1 MAQQPISPSA
11 KPTRRLR
18 AWPAVVWPLGATLL
32 FLGGAILFINKVGS
46 DQQKADAAALR
57 LESYARLEAGD
68 LATRARSLG
77 HLFVESRLQ
86 RRAEQEKNS
95 HLLVRGVMDGVQRV
109 LGAGLEKSRS
119 ASTLRDVGEFPTGF
133 EGLRVYLELSG
144 AGDRGNNAALT
155 ALRACAPELAELL
168 PPGCSLTV
176 VENNFEEL
184 LSLGG
189 GTVPD
194 NPRVTSVAREFIW
207 GDGEE
212 SRHWTLQVS
221 LAEKDEYP
229 YPDAAELGAHLAEQ
243 LGNVRLADAV
253 WRGWL
258 VDRSGKA
265 VGSFPSSL
273 SGNVAVDANLPPFVD
288 AWDEWVEV
296 DRSRL
301 VWMNR
306 AESLSQIGIAP
317 AVAVSI
323 AMPPP
328 PLVPADV
335 FAKDLR
341 WSTFLTAFLL
351 LSLGLWAWFIRAMM
365 TGRGAG
371 MSSRR
376 TVAAPASA
384 PAPTAPVVPQPRK
397 RGAAVPIPPLPRG
410 RLVRAASAERP
421 IGADAANLIVADI
434 DDETGEVHVETIV
447 QPPRGPAIVIP
458 SGSLLRLQERHRGGT
473 GRKGSRV
480 LDHAKSKLLRELAG
494 RVRPVVEGRESS
506 APKSGKGW
514 DKVG

>member
-1 MAQQPISPSA
+1 M
-11 KPTRRLR
+11 
-18 AWPAVVWPLGATLL
+18 WPLGATLL

-46 DQQKADAAALR
+46 DQQKADDAALR

-68 LATRARSLG
+68 LATRARSIA

-133 EGLRVYLELSG
+133 EGLRVYLELAGS
-144 AGDRGNNAALT
+144 GDRNGNAALT

-189 GTVPD
+189 GTMPE
-194 NPRVTSVAREFIW
+194 NARVASVTREFIW

-212 SRHWTLQVS
+212 GRHWTLQVS
-221 LAEKDEYP
+221 LAEEDEFP
-229 YPDAAELGAHLAEQ
+229 YPDATELGAHLAEQ
-243 LGNVRLADAV
+243 LGGVRLADAV

-273 SGNVAVDANLPPFVD
+273 TGNVAVDATLPPFVD

-306 AESLSQIGIAP
+306 AESLPQVGLAP

-365 TGRGAG
+365 TGRGLG
-371 MSSRR
+371 NSSRR
-376 TVAAPASA
+376 TVPAPAKAAPSD
-384 PAPTAPVVPQPRK
+384 PQPRK
-397 RGAAVPIPPLPRG
+397 RETAVPPAPLARSRLIRTAPPVDRP
-410 RLVRAASAERP
+410 ASAE
-421 IGADAANLIVADI
+421 AASLIIADI
-434 DDETGEVHVETIV
+434 DDTGEVHVETIV
-447 QPPRGPAIVIP
+447 QPPRGPALVIP
-458 SGSLLRLQERHRGGT
+458 SGSLQRLQERHRGGK

-494 RVRPVVEGRESS
+494 RVRPVVEGRETT
-506 APKSGKGW
+506 AKSGK
-514 DKVG
+514 

>member
-1 MAQQPISPSA
+1 MATST

-18 AWPAVVWPLGATLL
+18 AWPAVVWPLGATFL

-68 LATRARSLG
+68 LATRARSLA

-86 RRAEQEKNS
+86 SRAEQEKNS

-133 EGLRVYLELSG
+133 EGLRVYLELAG
-144 AGDRGNNAALT
+144 AGDRNGNAALT

-189 GTVPD
+189 GTLPED
-194 NPRVTSVAREFIW
+194 PRVTSVTREFIW

-212 SRHWTLQVS
+212 GRHWTLQVS

-229 YPDAAELGAHLAEQ
+229 YPDAAELGRHLAEQ
-243 LGNVRLADAV
+243 LGTVRLADAV

-265 VGSFPSSL
+265 VGSFPASQA
-273 SGNVAVDANLPPFVD
+273 GNAADATLPPFVD

-306 AESLSQIGIAP
+306 AESLPQVGLAP

-328 PLVPADV
+328 PLVPAEV

-365 TGRGAG
+365 TGRGVG

-376 TVAAPASA
+376 TVAAPGAAA
-384 PAPTAPVVPQPRK
+384 PTEPHPYPHKRDIPTAP
-397 RGAAVPIPPLPRG
+397 PPLPRN
-410 RLVRAASAERP
+410 RLVRAAPAERP
-421 IGADAANLIVADI
+421 AAADAASLIVADI
-434 DDETGEVHVETIV
+434 DDTGEVHVETIV

-458 SGSLLRLQERHRGGT
+458 SGSLQRLQERHRGGK

-494 RVRPVVEGRESS
+494 RVRPVVEGRERPT
-506 APKSGKGW
+506 AKSGKG
-514 DKVG
+514 